1 MAVDFLYISHNLK
14 WYAAIVHKFTKI
26 YSNCSKVWTDKTICV
41 SLCKKLRNRSQKEQL
56 VLRSCWLQNK
66 WSWVDNKSDI
76 LRKKCENRE
85 TAEEKLISCN
95 LMESRK
101 PIKFGNE
108 SRVEHHGR
116 NFTKKSKVIFTSFGL
131 NPKSSVLNFISD
143 FKKFKKK
150 IENWRSQILH

>member
-1 MAVDFLYISHNLK
+1 MRLSKTYLIS
-14 WYAAIVHKFTKI
+14 AITWHDIQQLFI
-26 YSNCSKVWTDKTICV
+26 CFCQNFQSLFILWTDKTIHG

-116 NFTKKSKVIFTSFGL
+116 NFTKKSKVIFTSADLLG
-131 NPKSSVLNFISD
+131 
-143 FKKFKKK
+143 
-150 IENWRSQILH
+150 